1 MFWFPRRIS
10 EQWTMSGIRSVVNMA
25 PGQRTLWCHRDISS
39 AFVTLSRSGGLRNV
53 TKQVMMGG
61 CSLQVTGVGN
71 PESGRKRLTETAIAV
86 RLPHDQHH
94 PVWAGVC
101 VLASC
106 GMNSRIFP
114 WFICFLSP
122 LFWNLNA
129 GDKRGPNDPFVWATT
144 PASRQASLGNE
155 RLHLHIINGI
165 HTSRHQSVQDD
176 QELSGSYHRCM
187 ALVIY
192 LCLLILTN
200 AAGTGPGPANVAPAA
215 HVTCHRP

>member
-1 MFWFPRRIS
+1 MLRSKSWWAGAHYKWRV
-10 EQWTMSGIRSVVNMA
+10 SGILNLA
-25 PGQRTLWCHRDISS
+25 ARDW
-39 AFVTLSRSGGLRNV
+39 LR
-53 TKQVMMGG
+53 
-61 CSLQVTGVGN
+61 LQLQWGFLMTSITQF
-71 PESGRKRLTETAIAV
+71 ELR
-86 RLPHDQHH
+86 
-94 PVWAGVC
+94 AGVC

-215 HVTCHRP
+215 HVTCHRPVARKVPRVILYCTMRADHHWCVWSEMSTYSL